1 MNGLGYLEEILKRH
15 HQNLTD
21 VSKEGNVSKSL
32 EIPKFRNTTFFQF
45 IEDCIE
51 FFKTN
56 KSTKPYTQAKYVL
69 EQITMDGRIAFQ
81 PAITALNTEINK
93 HSEYGNGY
101 VPDYLFLSN
110 IRPWLM
116 NHLSPS
122 EQEQIARSVSQH
134 QGSKPQENSDTCTV
148 CGTMGH
154 TWKQCRLKGKHL
166 HIHEWIQRLSPQTK
180 QEILQ
185 DFKKDR
191 KKAYEKYQTS
201 LKARKEAR
209 SKIAALVELCETD
222 ATVNF
227 PQEPNNINN
236 RAVIHNDDIFYGSL
250 DDELVDPEEPILDGE
265 SVEAIMHEAMQE

>member
-1 MNGLGYLEEILKRH
+1 
-15 HQNLTD
+15 
-21 VSKEGNVSKSL
+21 
-32 EIPKFRNTTFFQF
+32 
-45 IEDCIE
+45 
-51 FFKTN
+51 
-56 KSTKPYTQAKYVL
+56 
-69 EQITMDGRIAFQ
+69 
-81 PAITALNTEINK
+81 
-93 HSEYGNGY
+93 
-101 VPDYLFLSN
+101 
-110 IRPWLM
+110 M

-122 EQEQIARSVSQH
+122 EQEQIAGLNEQNRSKLTVHATMINQKEKERRPYLPRSVSQH

-227 PQEPNNINN
+227 PQERKNIIN